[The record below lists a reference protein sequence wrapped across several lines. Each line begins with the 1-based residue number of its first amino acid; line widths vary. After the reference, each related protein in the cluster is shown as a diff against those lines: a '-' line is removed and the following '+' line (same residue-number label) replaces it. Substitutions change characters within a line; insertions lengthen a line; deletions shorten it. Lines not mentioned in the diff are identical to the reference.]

1 MWWRWRK
8 KQVKTEG
15 EVLMRQAQVL
25 MNKLIEDTEKDLER
39 LKSSRNELEEL
50 SKQLKKLQG

>member
-1 MWWRWRK
+1 MWWRK

-50 SKQLKKLQG
+50 SKRLKKLQG

>member
-1 MWWRWRK
+1 MWWRK
-8 KQVKTEG
+8 KQVKTEA
-15 EVLMRQAQVL
+15 EVLMQQAQVL
-25 MNKLIEDTEKDLER
+25 MNNLIKDTEEDLER